1 MLRFISFGSGSC
13 GNCYYLDDGTNGLL
27 IDIGV
32 GIRALKKQFGD
43 YGLRFVNGFDAILVT
58 HDHADHIKSVGSLC
72 KKFDV
77 PVYASRLVHEGMDK
91 NYCMKCKI
99 AQSHRKKIE
108 YGEEFSIG
116 NFNIRPFQVP
126 HDSSDNVGYMIE
138 NGGIVFSL
146 LTDVGRITD
155 DMKSVIQQSDYLVIE
170 ANYDAQML
178 AVGPYP
184 EYLKRRIQ
192 CGTGHLSN
200 DQCAQ
205 ALVENYSSRLKH
217 VWLCHLSEENNK
229 PELAWNTVVRA
240 LENVGIDTE
249 KDVKIEVLR
258 RKMPTGIFQLK

>member
-178 AVGPYP
+178 AVSLPRVFEAKNTMWHGTSEQRPMRTSLGGELLKPAETCVALPP
-184 EYLKRRIQ
+184 ERGEQ
-192 CGTGHLSN
+192 
-200 DQCAQ
+200 Q
-205 ALVENYSSRLKH
+205 A
-217 VWLCHLSEENNK
+217 
-229 PELAWNTVVRA
+229 
-240 LENVGIDTE
+240 
-249 KDVKIEVLR
+249 
-258 RKMPTGIFQLK
+258 